1 VHVLVALYLHLSQ
14 ATPRSLIEA
23 PTPHCLRCPVEPCT
37 LRYQRRYGAPQ
48 IREVLLYQEKGCRT
62 CGSAI
67 CSIKSE
73 TSLKARELHGKSYVS
88 EPKCVMR
95 CENTGRITCVIS
107 ERDVVASGLAR

>member
-73 TSLKARELHGKSYVS
+73 TSLKARELDHACPDS
-88 EPKCVMR
+88 
-95 CENTGRITCVIS
+95 TIITAPPAPTSFIS
-107 ERDVVASGLAR
+107 RHLAPSRAH